1 MDDWIIDLTSIA
13 SGLEMR
19 GLVLIIPSGNLHW
32 HPALSAHISK
42 LRGIKTRTSGIF
54 TELQVGPCQDSFPM
68 QEQAFHFL
76 FVAFSFLRC
85 KFKNATLRGGEHAA
99 IWNTGSSIT
108 VSATCK
114 AGRWPLAA

>member
-1 MDDWIIDLTSIA
+1 
-13 SGLEMR
+13 
-19 GLVLIIPSGNLHW
+19 
-32 HPALSAHISK
+32 
-42 LRGIKTRTSGIF
+42 
-54 TELQVGPCQDSFPM
+54 M
-68 QEQAFHFL
+68 QEQAFQFL